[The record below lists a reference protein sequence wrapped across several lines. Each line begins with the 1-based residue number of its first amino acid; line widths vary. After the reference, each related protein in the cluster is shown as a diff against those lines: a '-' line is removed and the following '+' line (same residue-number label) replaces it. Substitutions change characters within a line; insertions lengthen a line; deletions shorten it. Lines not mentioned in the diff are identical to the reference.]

1 MYILTVMDKIKKH
14 EETFLYE
21 TLKYYIRGVCD
32 IKIHETGID
41 IFEKGS
47 LQDNNNAQ
55 RKEFFHAR
63 HSMYIRTV
71 FDNMTVATL

>member
-63 HSMYIRTV
+63 HSIYIRTV
-71 FDNMTVATL
+71 SDNMTVATL